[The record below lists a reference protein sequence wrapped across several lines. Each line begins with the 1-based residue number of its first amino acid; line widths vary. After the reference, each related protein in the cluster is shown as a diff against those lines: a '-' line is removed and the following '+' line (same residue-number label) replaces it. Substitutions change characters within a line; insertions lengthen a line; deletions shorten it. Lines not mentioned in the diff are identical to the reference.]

1 MLHCIPRPPRAPEGP
16 WARADHSS
24 VHSEGEGEGEG
35 EGMGESEGE
44 GKGEGEGEGEGEGMG
59 EGEAEAEGRLS
70 LVFGCLVAFD
80 CCMD

>member
-16 WARADHSS
+16 QARADHSS

-35 EGMGESEGE
+35 M
-44 GKGEGEGEGEGEGMG
+44 GEGEGEGEGEGMG

-70 LVFGCLVAFD
+70 LVFGCLVAVD
-80 CCMD
+80 CSLD